1 MLSCT
6 DPDDTSGF
14 HFHNHSIFITILNS
28 THCPSYKQLLHC
40 DPAVLQTLLGL
51 ATPSD
56 PRLKSGATSLER
68 PLSSAVQT
76 FQEKRED
83 WPLKQSLPKTTA
95 LLQVSCQFKPGHWIH
110 VLCIGQARNIAQY
123 IDCFEGEKEGSC
135 CCCCCCSTVYD
146 QGQKSK
152 TETKPWMPLSLC
164 YTL

>member
-1 MLSCT
+1 MTQVGFIFTLILFSLPSLIVHNVQATSSCCT
-6 DPDDTSGF
+6 LTCCVADF
-14 HFHNHSIFITILNS
+14 
-28 THCPSYKQLLHC
+28 

-76 FQEKRED
+76 FQEKQED
-83 WPLKQSLPKTTA
+83 WPLKQPLPKTTA

-110 VLCIGQARNIAQY
+110 VLCSGRTRNIAQY
-123 IDCFEGEKEGSC
+123 IDCFEGDKEGSC
-135 CCCCCCSTVYD
+135 GCCCSTVYD

-152 TETKPWMPLSLC
+152 TETTPWMPLSLC